1 MTREN
6 KLKADESLIIKPY
19 YVYVLA
25 DPLCNNDVFYV
36 GKGKSQRGFDH
47 LKDALKPDIADT
59 SKIVRIRSILEKDSE
74 PLVRVIAR
82 FDTQE
87 ESFAVESVLIHWVY
101 GYDALSNEQSG
112 HGSRYVRPKLRGL
125 DISLPSIDIPKKIKM
140 IGTMTNGY
148 LQDKIDNHLRL
159 NHAEMMQDLY
169 DFLNGRDVSLNPD
182 GVVFLESGRY
192 LAIIIQLNMS
202 ANLVLQ
208 ITDSE
213 KHSIIPNLRSVSDR
227 KEDRESF
234 THFVA
239 SVFGVESNNYGRYAK
254 LSGWKQLKIS
264 VEEHETI
271 YQLVANTLDY

>member
-169 DFLNGRDVSLNPD
+169 DFLNAKDVSLNPD
-182 GVVFLESGRY
+182 GVAFLESGRY

-264 VEEHETI
+264 VEEH
-271 YQLVANTLDY
+271 

>member
-1 MTREN
+1 
-6 KLKADESLIIKPY
+6 
-19 YVYVLA
+19 
-25 DPLCNNDVFYV
+25 
-36 GKGKSQRGFDH
+36 
-47 LKDALKPDIADT
+47 
-59 SKIVRIRSILEKDSE
+59 
-74 PLVRVIAR
+74 
-82 FDTQE
+82 
-87 ESFAVESVLIHWVY
+87 
-101 GYDALSNEQSG
+101 
-112 HGSRYVRPKLRGL
+112 
-125 DISLPSIDIPKKIKM
+125 
-140 IGTMTNGY
+140 
-148 LQDKIDNHLRL
+148 
-159 NHAEMMQDLY
+159 MMQDLY

-182 GVVFLESGRY
+182 GVMFLESGRY